1 MAKII
6 RVDEDTLIDD
16 RTIRWV
22 YTERNNSDVQ
32 VSYSKGENAVLI
44 SDCADKVGIFVND
57 IPLLIKALTLA
68 DKHIIDSEQ

>member
-6 RVDEDTLIDD
+6 RVDEDTLVDD
-16 RTIRWV
+16 ETIQWV
-22 YTERNNSDVQ
+22 YAEYDGNEVH
-32 VSYSKGENAVLI
+32 VSYTKGEKVILM
-44 SDCADKVGIFVND
+44 SDGKNEVGIFVND